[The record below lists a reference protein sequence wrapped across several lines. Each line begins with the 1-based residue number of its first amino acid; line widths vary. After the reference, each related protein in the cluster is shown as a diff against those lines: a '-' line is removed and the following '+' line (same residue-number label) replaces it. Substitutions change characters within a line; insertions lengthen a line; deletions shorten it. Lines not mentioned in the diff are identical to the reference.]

1 MKRRPS
7 SLVGCLLILLL
18 TLSACST
25 SEEKMQ
31 KFLDKGNAL
40 YQQGDYVKAVLEYRN
55 AITIDPGRA
64 ETYYLA
70 GQAELKQGKVQE
82 AYAFFMKAV
91 EKQADHSGANIQLGK
106 LLLGAREFAKSR
118 ERVETVLRK
127 EPTNQQAILLQ
138 GGLLLAERKP
148 AEAKALLE
156 KLLSSGAQE
165 TDLYLLLATAYNQL
179 GDKAAAES
187 TLSKGIAA
195 NPTSIPIL
203 VTLANL
209 YLEQKQAAKVEDI
222 LRKIMALEPNKA
234 EHVERLAAYFWH
246 EGRKADAE
254 ALEQGL
260 LAKAND
266 EQGWAGVAAFYLTR
280 QELDKGKQVL
290 LDGLRQYP
298 KSFRLRFLLKEAY
311 LAAGDF
317 AKALAVAQECLTL
330 DQEDP
335 AFVAAQRGLAELMY
349 RAGNIEEAEKLVA
362 AVLKKSP
369 NDMDGH
375 QLKGSILLVQG
386 ELEQAIAEFRTV
398 LQARPKD
405 ISLYPKIAD
414 ALVRNRQNNL
424 AIDTL
429 KQGLQIAPDAAE
441 LHLSL
446 ARLYVLE
453 KHPKDAETQLQKL
466 VELRPDDLAAKMA
479 LADFYAANDGRSK
492 AIQLYKTVFA
502 KVPDNAQ
509 VSMKLSSLYAIDKQT
524 NEAAAAV
531 NAAIAANPENN
542 ALLEHGVRLLLQMGQ
557 RDQALALANQR
568 IQRHAD
574 DGFALTLQGEIYAA
588 NNDFAAA
595 ERVYRK
601 ALALNGDSPE
611 AAVRLARTLVL
622 AGKAEPA
629 IGKALQLVGGAAPT
643 VAQYVLLAELYKQ
656 TGKSD
661 QTLAMYERAAEKFP
675 DNWFILNNIAY
686 YLADGQNSKEQDF
699 SKAETFAKKAQ
710 TLAPGNAAV
719 LDTLGWLYY
728 KMGKMAP
735 ARAALTMALAGNS
748 NNPVFSH
755 HLAMV
760 LLKEGKKEEA
770 KTLFEKVAHS
780 PGNFSERGEA
790 EKMLKEMAL

>member
-1 MKRRPS
+1 MKKRFS
-7 SLVGCLLILLL
+7 TLVVCLLISLM
-18 TLSACST
+18 TLSGCST
-25 SEEKMQ
+25 SEEKVQ
-31 KFLDKGNAL
+31 KFMDKGNAL
-40 YQQGDYVKAVLEYRN
+40 YQKGDYVKAVLEYRN

-64 ETYYLA
+64 EAYYLA
-70 GQAELKQGKVQE
+70 GQAELKQGKLQE
-82 AYAFFMKAV
+82 AYAFFMKTV

-106 LLLGAREFAKSR
+106 LLLGAREFAKSH

-127 EPTNQQAILLQ
+127 EPENQQALLLQ
-138 GGLLLAERKP
+138 GGLLLAERKAP
-148 AEAKALLE
+148 EAKALLE
-156 KLLSSGAQE
+156 KLLSSGNQE
-165 TDLYLLLATAYNQL
+165 IDLYLLLATAYNQL
-179 GDKAAAES
+179 DDKAAAES
-187 TLSKGIAA
+187 VLTKGVTA
-195 NPTSIPIL
+195 NPTSIPLL

-209 YLEQKQAAKVEDI
+209 YLEQKQAAKVEEI
-222 LRKIMALEPNKA
+222 LRKIMALEPEKA

-260 LAKAND
+260 LAQASD
-266 EQGWAGVAAFYLTR
+266 EQRWAGVAAFYLTR
-280 QELDKGKQVL
+280 KELEKGTQVL

-298 KSFRLRFLLKEAY
+298 KSFRLRFMLKDVY
-311 LAAGDF
+311 LAGGDF
-317 AKALAVAQECLTL
+317 AKALAVAQECLSL

-335 AFVAAQRGLAELMY
+335 AFVAAQRGLAELLY
-349 RAGNIEEAEKLVA
+349 RAGNIEAAEKLVA

-375 QLKGSILLVQG
+375 QLNGSILLVQG

-405 ISLYPKIAD
+405 ISLYPKMAD

-424 AIDTL
+424 ALDTL

-441 LHLSL
+441 VHLAL

-453 KHPKDAETQLQKL
+453 KNSKDAEAQLQKL

-479 LADFYAANDGRSK
+479 LADFYAANDGRTK
-492 AIQLYKTVFA
+492 AIQLYKTVSA
-502 KVPDNAQ
+502 KVPENPLAT
-509 VSMKLSSLYAIDKQT
+509 MKLSSLYAMEKQT
-524 NEAAAAV
+524 SEAVATVTAG
-531 NAAIAANPENN
+531 IAANPENN
-542 ALLEHGVRLLLQMGQ
+542 GLLEHGVRLLLQMGKS
-557 RDQALALANQR
+557 DQALELTDQR
-568 IQRHAD
+568 IRRHAD
-574 DGFALTLQGEIYAA
+574 DGFALMLQGEIYAA

-595 ERVYRK
+595 ERAYRK
-601 ALALNGDSPE
+601 AMALNGESPE
-611 AAVRLARTLVL
+611 IAVRLARTLVL

-629 IGKALQLVGGAAPT
+629 IGEAAQLVGADSPT
-643 VAQYVLLAELYKQ
+643 LSQYVLLAELYKQ
-656 TGKSD
+656 TGKSE
-661 QTLAMYERAAEKFP
+661 QTLGVYERAVEKFP
-675 DNWFILNNIAY
+675 DNWFILNNLAY
-686 YLADGQNSKEQDF
+686 YLADGQNPTEQDL
-699 SKAETFAKKAQ
+699 SKAEMLAKKAQ
-710 TLAPGNAAV
+710 ALAPGNMAV
-719 LDTLGWLYY
+719 LDTLGWLSY

-735 ARAALTMALAGNS
+735 ARAALTMAMAGNS

-770 KTLFEKVAHS
+770 KVLFEKVARS